1 MDKTETKGTEN
12 VLKNIFVSFDC
23 IYLTRHTFPDFWNT
37 CVCKTCHYILLAHE
51 GCLEYSLQGR
61 KSVSKM
67 NPHITDFTH
76 SKKIQSQLHHILLS
90 NQTPTG
96 LQGAGECDNGLWT
109 LGFILGKQVSTS
121 GRTISLISMS
131 QDFLL
136 FLPYNNFLKEFCL
149 QLLFFQLLF
158 VE

>member
-12 VLKNIFVSFDC
+12 VLKNIFVYFDC

-67 NPHITDFTH
+67 NPHITDFTN
-76 SKKIQSQLHHILLS
+76 SKKIQS
-90 NQTPTG
+90 
-96 LQGAGECDNGLWT
+96 
-109 LGFILGKQVSTS
+109 
-121 GRTISLISMS
+121 
-131 QDFLL
+131 
-136 FLPYNNFLKEFCL
+136 
-149 QLLFFQLLF
+149 
-158 VE
+158 